1 MSYWQP
7 WTGQDFLWGC
17 WLEDGTSLC
26 SGSTSRT
33 CDCVGSGSLAVNS
46 KIEESGLEWPLLRHG
61 SGANN
66 DGKDVCGV
74 IAELQGG
81 VEREWPSDIVILF
94 FCERRWTLR

>member
-1 MSYWQP
+1 MVGAKSCWQP

-26 SGSTSRT
+26 SGGTSRT
-33 CDCVGSGSLAVNS
+33 CDCVGSRSLAANS

-66 DGKDVCGV
+66 DGKGVCGV
-74 IAELQGG
+74 IAKLEG
-81 VEREWPSDIVILF
+81 VLRESGLV
-94 FCERRWTLR
+94 TL

>member
-1 MSYWQP
+1 MSCWQP

-66 DGKDVCGV
+66 DGKGVCGV
-74 IAELQGG
+74 IAELQG
-81 VEREWPSDIVILF
+81 VLRESGLV
-94 FCERRWTLR
+94 TL